1 MKKYLIF
8 TDLDG
13 TLLNHDDYNFGSN
26 DLLINKIISKSHKI
40 IFNSSKTFKE
50 ILFYIVLLSLSQVSF
65 ANPATSDGQVCSML
79 NEVESPGSFFLDL
92 ASSAMTCLF
101 ILLASANCD

>member
-26 DLLINKIISKSHKI
+26 DLLINKIISNSHKI
-40 IFNSSKTFKE
+40 ILNSSKTFKE
-50 ILFYIVLLSLSQVSF
+50 ILFYINKFNLHK
-65 ANPATSDGQVCSML
+65 N
-79 NEVESPGSFFLDL
+79 DL
-92 ASSAMTCLF
+92 RTQYPQ
-101 ILLASANCD
+101 ILLLLELD